1 MMEVIIDHRERQLI
15 DALQKSDTTM
25 VYKIATL
32 DVGDMVFKKNDTE
45 LLIIE
50 RKTLADLASSIRDG
64 RYHEQGIRLA
74 NYPQENHNIVYLIE
88 GSLAKY
94 YPPPIIKN
102 PITKSTLASSMLSTI
117 YFKGFSVLQTA
128 SLNETLFF
136 MHAIYKKLEK
146 EDKVGWYS
154 GGKDSAPADYLST
167 IKTVKKNNVTPENID
182 CIMLSQIPDV
192 STTIASHIL
201 ATYLSVYE
209 LTDALKHDET
219 CLDDFK
225 YSLAN
230 NKERRISKKAIQNI
244 KLYLKI

>member
-1 MMEVIIDHRERQLI
+1 MEVIIDHRERQLI

-25 VYKIATL
+25 TYRIETL
-32 DVGDMVFKKNDTE
+32 DVGDILFRKNGAE
-45 LLIIE
+45 LLVVE

-74 NYPQENHNIVYLIE
+74 NYPQENHNIVYLVE
-88 GSLAKY
+88 GTLSKY

-102 PITKSTLASSMLSTI
+102 PITKSTLVSSMLSTM

-128 SLNETLFF
+128 CLSETLFF
-136 MHAIYKKLEK
+136 MHAIYRKLEK

-182 CIMLSQIPDV
+182 SIMLSQIPDV
-192 STTIASHIL
+192 STTIAAHIL
-201 ATYLSVYE
+201 DTYLSVYA
-209 LTDALKHDET
+209 LTDALKADSS
-219 CLDDFK
+219 CLDDLK

-230 NKERRISKKAIQNI
+230 NKQRRISKKAIQNI

>member
-1 MMEVIIDHRERQLI
+1 MEVIIDHRERQLI

-32 DVGDMVFKKNDTE
+32 DVGDMIFLKNGIE
-45 LLIIE
+45 LLVIE
-50 RKTLADLASSIRDG
+50 RKTLADLASSIKDG
-64 RYHEQGIRLA
+64 RYHEQAIRLST
-74 NYPQENHNIVYLIE
+74 YPQENHNIVYLIE
-88 GSLAKY
+88 GSLSKY

-102 PITKSTLASSMLSTI
+102 PITKSTLVSSMLSTL
-117 YFKGFSVLQTA
+117 YFKGFSILQTV

-136 MHAIYKKLEK
+136 MHSIYKKLEK
-146 EDKVGWYS
+146 EDKSAWY
-154 GGKDSAPADYLST
+154 GGKKTSPDDYLST

-201 ATYLSVYE
+201 GTHISLYA
-209 LTDALKHDET
+209 LTTALKDDST

-225 YSLAN
+225 YSLGN